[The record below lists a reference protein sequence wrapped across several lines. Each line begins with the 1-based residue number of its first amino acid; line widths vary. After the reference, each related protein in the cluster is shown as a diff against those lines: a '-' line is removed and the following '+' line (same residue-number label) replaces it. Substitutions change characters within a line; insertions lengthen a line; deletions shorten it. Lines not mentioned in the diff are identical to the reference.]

1 MLQTKYFLKII
12 LTALLI
18 LLPVQAWAAT
28 VNKMRYSSSPTRVR
42 IVLDTDEKVKYKDEK
57 QGSSIVVNIDAAV
70 AKEMSEKVK
79 DPIIKSVVLKK
90 DGRKASK
97 LVVSLNKEQQYKVFA
112 LQQPNRIVLDIYR
125 ILVTKNTVN
134 QGKGLQYTFW
144 QDDMEGL
151 PIQMHI
157 LEVAPNSD
165 YKILPFSGAIDRNGR

>member
-112 LQQPNRIVLDIYR
+112 LQQPNRIVLDINR
-125 ILVTKNTVN
+125 ILVPKNAVN
-134 QGKGLQYTFW
+134 QGNGLQYTF
-144 QDDMEGL
+144 
-151 PIQMHI
+151 
-157 LEVAPNSD
+157 
-165 YKILPFSGAIDRNGR
+165 

>member
-97 LVVSLNKEQQYKVFA
+97 LVVKYSLIKV
-112 LQQPNRIVLDIYR
+112 P
-125 ILVTKNTVN
+125 
-134 QGKGLQYTFW
+134 
-144 QDDMEGL
+144 
-151 PIQMHI
+151 
-157 LEVAPNSD
+157 
-165 YKILPFSGAIDRNGR
+165 PFSDFHGQRALD

>member
-90 DGRKASK
+90 DGRKESK

-112 LQQPNRIVLDIYR
+112 LQKPNRIVLDIYR

-134 QGKGLQYTFW
+134 QDKGLQYTFW

-151 PIQMHI
+151 PIQI
-157 LEVAPNSD
+157 YIFVVAGW
-165 YKILPFSGAIDRNGR
+165 IVFH

>member
-90 DGRKASK
+90 TDVRR
-97 LVVSLNKEQQYKVFA
+97 LNWLSLLIKSSSIKYLHCSSQT
-112 LQQPNRIVLDIYR
+112 VL
-125 ILVTKNTVN
+125 
-134 QGKGLQYTFW
+134 F
-144 QDDMEGL
+144 
-151 PIQMHI
+151 
-157 LEVAPNSD
+157 
-165 YKILPFSGAIDRNGR
+165 

>member
-90 DGRKASK
+90 DGQLPLRRPRNAGGAAAAQKRPAHRH
-97 LVVSLNKEQQYKVFA
+97 A
-112 LQQPNRIVLDIYR
+112 
-125 ILVTKNTVN
+125 
-134 QGKGLQYTFW
+134 G
-144 QDDMEGL
+144 DDERYARGCERG
-151 PIQMHI
+151 IF
-157 LEVAPNSD
+157 D
-165 YKILPFSGAIDRNGR
+165 